1 MNADGDRRYLSTH
14 PWITLGFKMDR
25 LSPATWALLGEAA
38 AKCEHLAGSAMPPE
52 FARELNQVSLER
64 GAHGTASIEG
74 NSLSEEDVRA
84 IVRGESRIPPSRA
97 YQKQEIENIVDLFND
112 IARDC
117 LEGHPAPLSP
127 ERLKEQHARLM
138 VGQPEKEDVVPG
150 EFRTH
155 DVVVGRYRGAP
166 PEDCDYLVRRLCD
179 WLNGELEDLGGSDD
193 VLRDPRVFVL
203 AALAHLHLAWI
214 HPFGDGNGRI
224 SRLLEFEILLRA
236 SIPVLAAHLLSDH
249 YNKTRD
255 HYYAIL
261 ERTSRADGYPM
272 EDFVHYATEGLVD
285 GLREQLQKVRNMQMT
300 IMWQSYVHERFHGS
314 TGSTRPPG
322 RGCATSSSSCPRVS
336 GLLPM
341 TSSCSAKTSMML
353 IEARRPKRFPA
364 ISMRLRVWDW
374 WRSGAAGGC
383 DPASRSWPPSCRP
396 GASSEPFSSGNV
408 RAGRLE
414 NQLRGATRLGD
425 RLRLSRPRMRRV
437 PDLKSRYMLD

>member
-1 MNADGDRRYLSTH
+1 MKVDGDRRYLSTH

-52 FARELNQVSLER
+52 FAEELNQVSLER
-64 GAHGTASIEG
+64 GAHGTAGIEG

-97 YQKQEIENIVDLFND
+97 YQKQEIENIVGLFND

-138 VGQPEKEDVVPG
+138 VGQPEKEGVVPG

-166 PEDCDYLVRRLCD
+166 SEDCDYLVRRLCD

-236 SIPVLAAHLLSDH
+236 SIPVPAAHLLSDH

-300 IMWQSYVHERFHGS
+300 IMWQSYVHERFHGQH
-314 TGSTRPPG
+314 TPARMRMRDVVLLLPPG
-322 RGCATSSSSCPRVS
+322 EWTAPDGIVMLSKDINDAYRG
-336 GLLPM
+336 
-341 TSSCSAKTSMML
+341 KTSKTISRDINALESMGL
-353 IEARRPKRFPA
+353 VEKRR
-364 ISMRLRVWDW
+364 
-374 WRSGAAGGC
+374 
-383 DPASRSWPPSCRP
+383 
-396 GASSEPFSSGNV
+396 
-408 RAGRLE
+408 GR
-414 NQLRGATRLGD
+414 GV
-425 RLRLSRPRMRRV
+425 RPRIEIMAAFLPPRREQ
-437 PDLKSRYMLD
+437 